1 MEGRWVVVGSMR
13 RSWDSTAGSVA
24 SAQVA
29 AGNGSAGLGK
39 ARRGFYSGLA
49 GLGGVGSGLARLG
62 WARHSSLWHGFD
74 HGTAWRSAA
83 WHGLEGQ
90 GLARH
95 GFYRVVAGHGLARL
109 VHAGL
114 GYSPGWSRLGLAA
127 HGMKGRGFDRGLPWC
142 VWAWLGTAGSCSAWL
157 LSCPVRARHGAAQLV
172 LAWHGFY

>member
-1 MEGRWVVVGSMR
+1 MVLIMARPSMAR
-13 RSWDSTAGSVA
+13 LD
-24 SAQVA
+24 Q
-29 AGNGSAGLGK
+29 AGLGK
-39 ARRGFYSGLA
+39 DWQGVARFL
-49 GLGGVGSGLARLG
+49 LRLG
-62 WARHSSLWHGFD
+62 SARQV
-74 HGTAWRSAA
+74 TACRCMDRYGGASPVM
-83 WHGLEGQ
+83 
-90 GLARH
+90 ARH